1 MVNHGNGQLMAIGK
15 ARERRLEAG
24 VYSAIW
30 LYDMH
35 YSSHQEGTGWKKTL
49 LRVIFGFNRSCI
61 YTYTYTVEV
70 WIVLIHI

>member
-15 ARERRLEAG
+15 KRERRLEAG

-35 YSSHQEGTGWKKTL
+35 YSSHQEGIGWKKLCCASSSDLTEA
-49 LRVIFGFNRSCI
+49 V
-61 YTYTYTVEV
+61 Y
-70 WIVLIHI
+70 IHTPIP